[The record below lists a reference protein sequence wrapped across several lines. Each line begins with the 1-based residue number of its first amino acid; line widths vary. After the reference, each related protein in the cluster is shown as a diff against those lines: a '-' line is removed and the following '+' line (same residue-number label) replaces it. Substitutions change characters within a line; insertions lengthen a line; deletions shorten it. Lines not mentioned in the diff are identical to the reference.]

1 MCICLVIAVQ
11 TGYDLR
17 LAVTDEIR
25 CREDEQKT
33 RQLLERLAGADGGE
47 LLQLPVVFVGYQ
59 EADLPEWCRRTEM
72 YGWSFYGW
80 DYSMENPTGAT
91 HRICG
96 FVQAYTGNVLRE
108 DATEEQKRHAVE
120 LAGQMKDFPEE
131 GSVLVTEDC
140 VVVRLS
146 EVKEQMPTDWW

>member
-1 MCICLVIAVQ
+1 MRSSYGSTTPQNPGLWRKSTALTRT
-11 TGYDLR
+11 TGTLSPENPT
-17 LAVTDEIR
+17 LTTA
-25 CREDEQKT
+25 
-33 RQLLERLAGADGGE
+33 
-47 LLQLPVVFVGYQ
+47 FGYQ

>member
-1 MCICLVIAVQ
+1 M
-11 TGYDLR
+11 
-17 LAVTDEIR
+17 
-25 CREDEQKT
+25 
-33 RQLLERLAGADGGE
+33 
-47 LLQLPVVFVGYQ
+47 GYQ
-59 EADLPEWCRRTEM
+59 ETELPEWCRRTEM

-96 FVQAYTGNVLRE
+96 FVQAYTGNVLQE
-108 DATEEQKRHAVE
+108 DATEEQKKTAVE
-120 LAGQMKDFPEE
+120 LAAQMKNFPEE

>member
-1 MCICLVIAVQ
+1 
-11 TGYDLR
+11 
-17 LAVTDEIR
+17 
-25 CREDEQKT
+25 
-33 RQLLERLAGADGGE
+33 
-47 LLQLPVVFVGYQ
+47 
-59 EADLPEWCRRTEM
+59 M

-146 EVKEQMPTDWW
+146 EVKEQIRQTGGRGETAVCVYKLVLERNL

>member
-1 MCICLVIAVQ
+1 MAGRSTVGITVWRTRPERHTVFAVL
-11 TGYDLR
+11 YR
-17 LAVTDEIR
+17 LI
-25 CREDEQKT
+25 
-33 RQLLERLAGADGGE
+33 
-47 LLQLPVVFVGYQ
+47 P
-59 EADLPEWCRRTEM
+59 
-72 YGWSFYGW
+72 
-80 DYSMENPTGAT
+80 
-91 HRICG
+91 
-96 FVQAYTGNVLRE
+96 GNVLRE